1 MQYLDSKRD
10 RDTLN
15 EVFTKVTSVNFITT
29 LANVQDKRSFQR
41 SKGLMGLNLELFK
54 EMKSE
59 IMSNLNQLVKHKKN
73 THILELIK
81 LEKFCHIYKVEGR
94 KPKCEEF
101 PDCASILEY
110 AFGGD

>member
-1 MQYLDSKRD
+1 M
-10 RDTLN
+10 
-15 EVFTKVTSVNFITT
+15 
-29 LANVQDKRSFQR
+29 
-41 SKGLMGLNLELFK
+41 
-54 EMKSE
+54 
-59 IMSNLNQLVKHKKN
+59 KHKKN